1 MTPNIRLCEGIDWH
15 ATYTNALTSDF
26 LSGIKLPI
34 ACPTAREAVELAMY
48 PFELQEARV
57 VRVTDTAHLEHMWVS
72 EALLPT
78 LGRYPLVEQ
87 VGDLEGIAFEHGM

>member
-34 ACPTAREAVELAMY
+34 ACPTARAAVELALY
-48 PFELQEARV
+48 PFDPEEARV
-57 VRVTDTAHLEHMWVS
+57 VRVTDTAHVEHLWVS
-72 EALLPT
+72 AALLPT
-78 LGRYPLVEQ
+78 LGHYPRVEQ
-87 VGDLEGIAFEHGM
+87 ASELQDMAF